1 MKQSFI
7 ILFKLNCTK
16 RRSYSWSSLL
26 FQKAYKAL
34 FKASRCPVT
43 LQNLKIQLKKKDV
56 NGKVKSNFQVKKGKV
71 L

>member
-7 ILFKLNCTK
+7 IVFKMNRRK
-16 RRSYSWSSLL
+16 RKSYSWPILM